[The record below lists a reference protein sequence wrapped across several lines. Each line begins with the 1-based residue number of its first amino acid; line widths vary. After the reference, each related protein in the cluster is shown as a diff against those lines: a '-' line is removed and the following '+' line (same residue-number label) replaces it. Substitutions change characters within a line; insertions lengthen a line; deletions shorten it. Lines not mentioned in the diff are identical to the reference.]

1 MKNVFATLKSTYSI
15 KKVSN
20 FLVVSRYFK
29 DVPGWET
36 QELVILLVAF
46 YYFYFNSQLSFNYYF
61 LLKITIFY
69 HNLLLLNILCIIRE
83 IYDSNLGAI
92 VCNMQHDSEVLYND
106 MRYMCGINIE
116 QNKDVTK
123 KIIYDIALCRYY
135 GIAGTELFN
144 IIFLLHS
151 TSDIS
156 GCADI
161 RRGM

>member
-1 MKNVFATLKSTYSI
+1 
-15 KKVSN
+15 
-20 FLVVSRYFK
+20 
-29 DVPGWET
+29 
-36 QELVILLVAF
+36 
-46 YYFYFNSQLSFNYYF
+46 
-61 LLKITIFY
+61 
-69 HNLLLLNILCIIRE
+69 
-83 IYDSNLGAI
+83 
-92 VCNMQHDSEVLYND
+92 

-161 RRGM
+161 RRDIHDRCENHKITLERKQSVLRFHVYTD